1 MTAEVEEF
9 RVLYTAHY
17 AAVLRY
23 AWRRVGAE
31 AAPDITQE
39 VFTAVWQRLDRV
51 PRGQPLPWLYAIAR
65 NIVAGHH
72 RARERAEYLH
82 AQSALTHPS
91 STRDVGIQVAEQN
104 AFRRGWAELSDN
116 DRELLALIGWEGL
129 SITQAAASLG
139 CSAAACSVRLYRA
152 RTRLRRRLA
161 QHTTTTD
168 HDKEHLTCA

>member
-1 MTAEVEEF
+1 VRAEAEEF

-23 AWRRVGAE
+23 AWRRAGAE
-31 AAPDITQE
+31 AAPDIASE

-51 PRGQPLPWLYAIAR
+51 PKGQPLPWLYAIAR
-65 NIVAGHH
+65 NVVAAHH
-72 RARERAEYLH
+72 RARERAEQLH
-82 AQSALTHPS
+82 AQSALTQVS

-104 AFRRGWAELSDN
+104 AVRQGWAALNEN

-129 SITQAAASLG
+129 SISQAAAALG
-139 CSAAACSVRLYRA
+139 CSPATCSVRLHRA
-152 RTRLRRRLA
+152 RARLRRRLA

-168 HDKEHLTCA
+168 HDKEQMTCA